1 MFFEKGER
9 RRMEDSQAAKE
20 LLGRMKIKIMRH
32 VHTALFSLSFV
43 SLTIYN
49 VNGIWVFTLAG
60 KDELS
65 DGYR

>member
-1 MFFEKGER
+1 
-9 RRMEDSQAAKE
+9 MEESQSAKE

-32 VHTALFSLSFV
+32 VHMALFSLSFV
-43 SLTIYN
+43 FLIIYN
-49 VNGIWVFTLAG
+49 VNGIWVTLAG